1 MATLRKSLCSA
12 TLKLVREL
20 VKRPETPQNVFTNTL
35 VTGSDRLTIF
45 VLDVLNS
52 SFNEQGTARKELIEF
67 LRKSLAFEE
76 PICLITIDIDGVKV
90 LHDFTTDPS
99 VLSEALKDVT
109 GHTSPKEAPQQD
121 PDSFLRF
128 SGHGQRADAPADL
141 RIAAEENRL
150 ELLKLTTKAQELA
163 ASQRV
168 HLTLDALHQIAE
180 AFTGIPGRK
189 SLIWATAGVPV
200 QIDGVTEV
208 PEWSRD
214 PRPVG
219 RLPFTFGSHER
230 ELRTAYENT
239 WGALNRGNIAVYPL
253 DIEDLINPVFVGPSS
268 GTAPFKR
275 TDLQSNVSNLE
286 TFAEMT
292 GGRLCDRRSD
302 AQGCFLEAAKDSS
315 DYYLLG
321 YYKSS
326 DTKPGWRK
334 LSVKV
339 SHSEMLV
346 RARAGYFARG
356 YQDANFGRKEDL
368 QLGLTSPLDFTG
380 LSLAVRWTPI
390 KDQGRKKRIGF
401 EFQFGPGAVTIDE
414 AEKNHVSLDFAA
426 IATTPI
432 GLPAGHFWQSL
443 DGNLSAETVAAV
455 KSKGATYPG
464 HIDLPP
470 GDYTLRFLVRDDL
483 SGQMGSVSAPLKVP

>member
-12 TLKLVREL
+12 TLKLNRNSWS
-20 VKRPETPQNVFTNTL
+20 RPETPQNVFTNTL

-121 PDSFLRF
+121 PNSFLRF

-150 ELLKLTTKAQELA
+150 ELLRLTTKAQELA

-200 QIDGVTEV
+200 QIDGVQRSPNG
-208 PEWSRD
+208 PET
-214 PRPVG
+214 PVLLAACLL
-219 RLPFTFGSHER
+219 RSDRMRGSCEQPMKT
-230 ELRTAYENT
+230 L
-239 WGALNRGNIAVYPL
+239 GAL
-253 DIEDLINPVFVGPSS
+253 S
-268 GTAPFKR
+268 T
-275 TDLQSNVSNLE
+275 
-286 TFAEMT
+286 
-292 GGRLCDRRSD
+292 
-302 AQGCFLEAAKDSS
+302 
-315 DYYLLG
+315 
-321 YYKSS
+321 
-326 DTKPGWRK
+326 
-334 LSVKV
+334 
-339 SHSEMLV
+339 
-346 RARAGYFARG
+346 
-356 YQDANFGRKEDL
+356 
-368 QLGLTSPLDFTG
+368 
-380 LSLAVRWTPI
+380 
-390 KDQGRKKRIGF
+390 
-401 EFQFGPGAVTIDE
+401 
-414 AEKNHVSLDFAA
+414 
-426 IATTPI
+426 
-432 GLPAGHFWQSL
+432 
-443 DGNLSAETVAAV
+443 AETLPSIRST
-455 KSKGATYPG
+455 SKT
-464 HIDLPP
+464 
-470 GDYTLRFLVRDDL
+470 
-483 SGQMGSVSAPLKVP
+483 